1 MEPNGGKREADAT
14 KGISNETVCRY
25 FYWMFILVA
34 VVATIAVLLDLV
46 VVAKSPKTGLLLLL
60 RSAPV
65 LILSVVNA
73 MFMYILCARTLL
85 K

>member
-1 MEPNGGKREADAT
+1 MEPNGGKREAAAT
-14 KGISNETVCRY
+14 KEISNETVCRY
-25 FYWMFILVA
+25 FYWMFIIVSVLA
-34 VVATIAVLLDLV
+34 SIVVVLDLI
-46 VVAKSPKTGLLLLL
+46 VAAKAPKVGFSRLL